1 MLAELIRLGAGLV
14 LIAAA
19 AAKLASPATS
29 RAALATFGL
38 RDPRTQ
44 AVAWAL
50 LITAEL
56 GLGVAVAAGSETAAW
71 LAAAMMATFAATMVS
86 AILRGRAGAPCACF
100 GARSTVGWGA
110 VARNAVLTAA
120 FAAIPFLPDDQLST
134 DQWLALG
141 LGASL
146 VAVAGL
152 AVVVAALARE
162 VGLLRLRLG
171 PAAALE
177 LEGEGPDLNRRVAAI
192 ERFDLGPGTELALA
206 VFTSDGC
213 HVCHGLRPSIE
224 SMANDPLLAV
234 ETFEEVADAGVWREL
249 SIPGSPYAIALD
261 PDGTVLAKGTFN
273 NLAQLESVLATAER
287 RRAAVSGV

>member
-1 MLAELIRLGAGLV
+1 M
-14 LIAAA
+14 
-19 AAKLASPATS
+19 
-29 RAALATFGL
+29 
-38 RDPRTQ
+38 
-44 AVAWAL
+44 
-50 LITAEL
+50 
-56 GLGVAVAAGSETAAW
+56 
-71 LAAAMMATFAATMVS
+71 
-86 AILRGRAGAPCACF
+86 
-100 GARSTVGWGA
+100 
-110 VARNAVLTAA
+110 
-120 FAAIPFLPDDQLST
+120 
-134 DQWLALG
+134 
-141 LGASL
+141 
-146 VAVAGL
+146 AVAGL

-234 ETFEEVADAGVWREL
+234 ETFDEVADAGVWREL

-261 PDGTVLAKGTFN
+261 PDGTRARQGDLQQPRPARERAGDGRTQAGGGERC
-273 NLAQLESVLATAER
+273 LSGPGAGSSGPSSRSRRTARGVASWPGSER
-287 RRAAVSGV
+287 RSRR